1 MPRSKSPSVHHLVPA
16 LPPKPVALTPL
27 PPKPVGLAVAPS
39 LAQTLKEGFAFGIG
53 SSVARTA
60 VDRMFSTKEET
71 VDCYDQKRAFDLCLL
86 VEGNESFCGDEKNR
100 YKKCLE
106 PSTNKSTHLEKE

>member
-1 MPRSKSPSVHHLVPA
+1 MPRSKSPSVHHSV
-16 LPPKPVALTPL
+16 
-27 PPKPVGLAVAPS
+27 PPKPVGLAVVPPKPVVVPS

-71 VDCYDQKRAFDLCLL
+71 VDCSDQKRLFDLCLL
-86 VEGNESFCGDEKNR
+86 IEGNESFCGNDKNR

-106 PSTNKSTHLEKE
+106 HSTSKSIPLEKE